1 VSADWLVVGAGLTGA
16 TLAERIASVL
26 GDTVTVVERRSHVG
40 GNAHDAPN
48 EHGVLVHTYGPHIFH
63 TNSDE
68 VWRYLNEFTAWRP
81 YEHHVLGVID
91 DRRVP
96 VPINLNSIEALFPR
110 ERASRLIAMLIERY
124 GLGAKVPVLK
134 MRGEPDEL
142 GELAAFVYAKV
153 FLGYTIKQWSL
164 RPEELAPSVTARV
177 PIHVSRDNR
186 YFQDRYQAIPLDGYT
201 AMIQKMLDH
210 PKISLKLGTSYQHVQ
225 RLARGA
231 RVVFTG
237 PIDEFFD
244 YAYGPLPYRTMRF
257 EPETVQREWALEAGS
272 LNFPDIATPFTRIT
286 EMKRLTG
293 QAAAVTTLVR
303 EYPEAHV
310 PSVTEPHYP
319 IPTEATRE
327 LYARYRALSRTRPN
341 VLFCGR
347 LGEYRYYN
355 MDQAVAA
362 ALALFRK
369 EIAGGESAALD
380 LPQREDAAAD
390 I

>member
-1 VSADWLVVGAGLTGA
+1 
-16 TLAERIASVL
+16 
-26 GDTVTVVERRSHVG
+26 
-40 GNAHDAPN
+40 
-48 EHGVLVHTYGPHIFH
+48 
-63 TNSDE
+63 
-68 VWRYLNEFTAWRP
+68 
-81 YEHHVLGVID
+81 
-91 DRRVP
+91 
-96 VPINLNSIEALFPR
+96 
-110 ERASRLIAMLIERY
+110 
-124 GLGAKVPVLK
+124 
-134 MRGEPDEL
+134 
-142 GELAAFVYAKV
+142 
-153 FLGYTIKQWSL
+153 
-164 RPEELAPSVTARV
+164 
-177 PIHVSRDNR
+177 
-186 YFQDRYQAIPLDGYT
+186 
-201 AMIQKMLDH
+201 
-210 PKISLKLGTSYQHVQ
+210 
-225 RLARGA
+225 
-231 RVVFTG
+231 VFTG